1 MGRLGFGSLKTA
13 IPERKRNKLTAR
25 LVETVAQPGKYHDG
39 GGLGLYL
46 RVMAGGSKQWVQR
59 LMVRGRRQ
67 EIGLGSPPVVTL
79 AKAREKALTNKRIAY
94 ERGDPLA
101 EKHAAEAAL
110 TFEDAARKVHE
121 MHAPTWRNDKHRL
134 DFIRSLEAYAFP
146 TMGKR
151 KVADITP
158 ADVLAVLS
166 PIWTAKPE
174 TARRVRQRIGT
185 VMKWAVAQGWR
196 LDNPAESIGKA
207 LPKHE
212 RKVQAHRKALP
223 HAEVAGCIDTVKA
236 SGAWAATKL
245 ALEFLVLTAARSGEV
260 REARWDEIDFGP
272 EGAANP
278 ANPANPAAV
287 WEIPASR
294 MKMKRPHRVPLS
306 PRALEILREAEAF
319 RDGSG
324 LIFPSPRGKPLSDM
338 TLSKLVKEL
347 GFAADVHGFRTSFRT
362 WAQECT
368 NYPREVAEAA
378 LAHAVGDAVE
388 RAYARSDVFEKRRKM
403 MAAWAAYLAARRG
416 EVVKLGAAR

>member
-1 MGRLGFGSLKTA
+1 MGARFEPK
-13 IPERKRNKLTAR
+13 RRNKLTAR
-25 LVETVAQPGKYHDG
+25 FVATVTDPGKYHDA

-46 RVMAGGSKQWVQR
+46 RVMPGGSKQWVQR
-59 LMVRGRRQ
+59 IVSRGRRM
-67 EIGLGSPPVVTL
+67 EMGLGSPPVVTL
-79 AKAREKALTNKRIAY
+79 AKAREEALENKRHAR
-94 ERGDPLA
+94 EGRDPLQM
-101 EKHAAEAAL
+101 KREAAAVL
-110 TFEDAARKVHE
+110 TFEAAARKVHE

-146 TMGKR
+146 IMGKR

-207 LPKHE
+207 LPKHD

-223 HAEVAGCIDTVKA
+223 HSEVAGCINTVKA

-260 REARWDEIDFGP
+260 REARWDEIDMAG
-272 EGAANP
+272 
-278 ANPANPAAV
+278 AV

-324 LIFPSPRGKPLSDM
+324 LIFPSPRGKALSDM

-347 GFAADVHGFRTSFRT
+347 GFEADVHGFRTSFRT

-403 MAAWAAYLAARRG
+403 MAAWAAYLATRRG
-416 EVVKLGAAR
+416 EVVALGAAR

>member
-1 MGRLGFGSLKTA
+1 MEA
-13 IPERKRNKLTAR
+13 QPEPKRRTGLTAR
-25 LVETVAQPGKYHDG
+25 LVATVTQPGKYHDG

-46 RVMAGGSKQWVQR
+46 RVTPGGSRQWVQR
-59 LMVRGRRQ
+59 IVINGKRCEL
-67 EIGLGSPPVVTL
+67 GLGSPPVVTL
-79 AKAREKALTNKRIAY
+79 AKAREEALQNKRHAREGRNPLQ
-94 ERGDPLA
+94 ERR
-101 EKHAAEAAL
+101 EAAAVM
-110 TFEDAARKVHE
+110 TFEAAARKVHE
-121 MHAPTWRNDKHRL
+121 MHAPTWRNAKHRL

-146 TMGKR
+146 TIGAR
-151 KVADITP
+151 RVADITP

-166 PIWTAKPE
+166 SIWTTKPE

-196 LDNPAESIGKA
+196 LDNPAENIGKA

-223 HAEVAGCIDTVKA
+223 HAEVAGCIAAVRA
-236 SGAWAATKL
+236 SGAWPATKL
-245 ALEFLVLTAARSGEV
+245 ALEFLVLAAARSKEV
-260 REARWDEIDFGP
+260 REARWEEIDFGP
-272 EGAANP
+272 P
-278 ANPANPAAV
+278 DKPPAAV
-287 WEIPASR
+287 WEVPANR

-306 PRALEILREAEAF
+306 ARAVEILREAEAL

-347 GFAADVHGFRTSFRT
+347 GFNADVHGFRSAFRV

-368 NYPREVAEAA
+368 NSPREVAEAA

-388 RAYARSDVFEKRRKM
+388 RAYARSDVFEKRAKLM
-403 MAAWAAYLAARRG
+403 QSWSAYLEARRG
-416 EVVKLGAAR
+416 EVVQMRRP